1 MASRRR
7 FRKRARD
14 TVSRNTT
21 CLLMW
26 SLIHVCV
33 YREAL
38 QELLAKAVEYCPR
51 AEVLWLM
58 AAKEKWLSG
67 DIGGAKDILTKAF
80 EQNPDSE
87 SIWLAAAKL
96 AAETGQMEAA
106 TQVLEKARKE
116 ADTDRVSRR
125 SASVMGARS

>member
-1 MASRRR
+1 
-7 FRKRARD
+7 
-14 TVSRNTT
+14 VSRNTPS
-21 CLLMW
+21 LLMCY
-26 SLIHVCV
+26 LMHVRV
-33 YREAL
+33 HREAL

-116 ADTDRVSRR
+116 ADTDRVSWRWPF
-125 SASVMGARS
+125 VMGSRS

>member
-1 MASRRR
+1 
-7 FRKRARD
+7 
-14 TVSRNTT
+14 
-21 CLLMW
+21 
-26 SLIHVCV
+26 
-33 YREAL
+33 
-38 QELLAKAVEYCPR
+38 
-51 AEVLWLM
+51 M

>member
-1 MASRRR
+1 MASCGRLREGAWHR
-7 FRKRARD
+7 
-14 TVSRNTT
+14 VSER
-21 CLLMW
+21 CLLYRIFFEVNAEFAFNH
-26 SLIHVCV
+26 LC
-33 YREAL
+33 REAL

-106 TQVLEKARKE
+106 MQVLEKARKE
-116 ADTDRVSRR
+116 ADTDRVS
-125 SASVMGARS
+125 AQ

>member
-1 MASRRR
+1 MP
-7 FRKRARD
+7 
-14 TVSRNTT
+14 
-21 CLLMW
+21 
-26 SLIHVCV
+26 SLIKICL

-96 AAETGQMEAA
+96 AAETGQMDAA

-116 ADTDRVSRR
+116 ADTDRVSQYWACMLGCSALIGNCHFNR
-125 SASVMGARS
+125 SG